1 MQREIEIPQSLSH
14 LLSVVGPVWAQDVPG
29 NVRKMVDH
37 FTPLLAQ
44 CPKTGVEVTRG
55 LAYGSDERQLLD
67 VFTSDRSS
75 SKPVVVFVHGGAF
88 VDGHRDRS
96 DEIYSNV
103 LYYFA
108 RHGCVG
114 INMEYRLAPKHPY
127 PAGTQDVE
135 KAIAWV
141 RDHVSDFGGSPASIY
156 LIGHSAGAAHAAS
169 YAYNCHRSSSKA
181 SQLRGLVVVSGR
193 VRADN
198 SPENPNARKVEA
210 YYGSDSSLFENISPV
225 SHVTSESVPTM
236 VAFAEFENP
245 LIDIYC
251 LELAYR
257 LSLAKRKAPR
267 MVFARK
273 HNHTSIIAHIN
284 TADDQLGREILAFIK
299 DCETESLA
307 E

>member
-1 MQREIEIPQSLSH
+1 MQREIEIPQSLNH
-14 LLSVVGPVWAQDVPG
+14 LLSVVGPVWAHDVPG
-29 NVRKMVDH
+29 NVRKMVDN
-37 FTPLLAQ
+37 FSPLLAQ

-55 LAYGSDERQLLD
+55 VAYGSDERQLLD

-88 VDGHRDRS
+88 VDGHRNRS
-96 DEIYSNV
+96 DEIYANV

-127 PAGTQDVE
+127 PAGNEDVE

-141 RDHVSDFGGSPASIY
+141 CDHVSDFGGSPASIY

-169 YAYNCHRSSSKA
+169 YAYNCHPLSSKS

-198 SPENPNARKVEA
+198 SPENPNAHKVEA
-210 YYGSDSSLFENISPV
+210 YYGSDSSLFEDLSPV

-267 MVFARK
+267 IFFARN

-284 TADDQLGREILAFIK
+284 TADDQLGLEILDFIK
-299 DCETESLA
+299 NCEIESLA